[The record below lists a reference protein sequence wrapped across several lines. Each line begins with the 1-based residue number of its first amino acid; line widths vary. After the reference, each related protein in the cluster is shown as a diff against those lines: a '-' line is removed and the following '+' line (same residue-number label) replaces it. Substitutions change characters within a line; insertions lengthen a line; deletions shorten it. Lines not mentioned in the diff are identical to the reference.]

1 MLPKESLLDRV
12 AIVTGG
18 GTGLG
23 FAMAQTFAS
32 LGADLVLTSRSQ
44 EHLDP
49 AAEQIRKTGR
59 RALAVV
65 CDVRQPAE
73 VQAMV
78 QKAVE
83 AFGRIDILVNNAAG
97 NFICPAENLSPNG
110 WTTVINIVLNG
121 TFFCSRF
128 AGEVMIRQKRG
139 VILNVGATYAWTGG
153 PGTIH
158 SACAKAGV
166 HTMTQTLAVE
176 WARHNIRVNA
186 IVPGPVHTEG
196 ASQQLF
202 PSAEVERFIVDKI
215 PLKRLGSA
223 AEIADLAALLVSDY
237 ASFVTGSIVTADGGA
252 WLNKGIYEFLK

>member
-1 MLPKESLLDRV
+1 MLPNGTLQDRV
-12 AIVTGG
+12 AVVTGG

-23 FAMAQTFAS
+23 LAMAKRFAS
-32 LGADLVLTSRSQ
+32 LGAHLVVTSRDAS
-44 EHLDP
+44 HLDP
-49 AAEQIRKTGR
+49 AARAIEAAGR
-59 RALAVV
+59 RALPVV
-65 CDVRQPAE
+65 CDVREPLQ

-78 QKAVE
+78 EKAVQ

-110 WTTVINIVLNG
+110 WLAVVNIVLNG

-128 AGEVMIRQKRG
+128 VGDVMIRQKRG
-139 VILNVGATYAWTGG
+139 AILNIGATYAWTGG

-186 IVPGPVHTEG
+186 LVPGPVHTEG
-196 ASQQLF
+196 ASKQLF
-202 PSAEVERFIVDKI
+202 PTPEIEKIVIDKI
-215 PLKRLGSA
+215 PLRRLGTPD
-223 AEIADLAALLVSDY
+223 EIADLAALLVSDHGSY
-237 ASFVTGSIVTADGGA
+237 ITGSILTADGGG
-252 WLNKGIYEFLK
+252 WLGKGIFEFLK